1 MHYVIQVY
9 LALNKSILYVF
20 FPNATTGITL
30 HCIFSVFPETSTFSP
45 PSCHGSLAQMH
56 CFDASISS
64 LGVLLHLFVD
74 LEHVEPDL
82 PAIYGVFSILKSIS
96 AVFSTLMTLF
106 VVLPDLVVTILQTT
120 KRNKDFSIVNQ

>member
-1 MHYVIQVY
+1 
-9 LALNKSILYVF
+9 
-20 FPNATTGITL
+20 
-30 HCIFSVFPETSTFSP
+30 
-45 PSCHGSLAQMH
+45 MH